1 MQPVFIKQEILEAI
15 IQHAVEEAPLE
26 CCGLLM
32 GSDETV
38 THVRR
43 MTNVSRSPKHYSIA
57 PQALFHFF
65 KDLRALKLRHLGI
78 YHSHPASEAYPSK
91 IDLEESY
98 YPECSYIIVSL
109 KNADSPSVRAFSLA
123 DGSIQE
129 RELQVFE

>member
-1 MQPVFIKQEILEAI
+1 MQAVFIKKEILAAI

-32 GSDETV
+32 GSGKTV
-38 THVRR
+38 THLRR
-43 MTNVSRSPKHYSIA
+43 MTNVSRSPKHYSMD

-65 KDLRALKLRHLGI
+65 KDLRSLNLRHVGI
-78 YHSHPASEAYPSK
+78 YHSHPASEAYPSRT
-91 IDLEESY
+91 DLEESY
-98 YPECSYIIVSL
+98 YPDCSYIIVSL

>member
-78 YHSHPASEAYPSK
+78 YHSHPRGDNAPSPTDIERAFYPSAVYFILSPLVQALRPVRCFQIVEGK
-91 IDLEESY
+91 VGELALE
-98 YPECSYIIVSL
+98 VL
-109 KNADSPSVRAFSLA
+109 
-123 DGSIQE
+123 
-129 RELQVFE
+129 